1 MYGAPGSDTGGAPW
15 NATASTDALNT
26 SSPSTA
32 NLGTGVYAAMG
43 APGAAAMPGG
53 PFHAQRPPTVNPMDT
68 TMLGDMHAGRFVG
81 SQPRPPGV
89 PADGAHGSPAP
100 MMMPGM
106 NAYASTFSARPDAAA
121 ASAARPPPAP
131 GGAAVRPPGTGPRR
145 GRPPRNPR
153 PPPPAQPSPAGDA
166 SASASPSYMARP
178 NPSMSSFTPALSAQQ
193 QQALMARAMQLSK
206 AQNQPSYTPLHAL
219 FQMGFV
225 FVRNTQLPNVPPGA
239 ALGGTILRADEAAAL
254 GLLPNQAMTAAAATA
269 RAQTAGAAGGAPGA
283 PWQPAPMMPY
293 VRPGVDGVRPEQPG
307 VLRMTPGAGGDK
319 GGAGAGGAAPAAPVS
334 TVLLPGAPTNVP
346 LVHGGAPPATSAVG
360 VPVTTQNT
368 RLTVL
373 PSPTTEPCPWK
384 KLDAREVDEL
394 LGIMRRD
401 AKFQPVLQAQQKRMD
416 AELYAHIAPVLH
428 PPPPDVAPRPVAWW
442 EKSMQEPAAPRPAST
457 HEPFKLVLPAQR
469 QRALEQGVRG
479 VRAPVPLSGA
489 EVEHVANTPETLVPI
504 RLELEHEPFK
514 LRDTFM
520 WNAAEDDASLEAF
533 AVGICEDLGLPSAV
547 FVSLIRTA
555 VQTQVN
561 EFATA
566 MALRPQAADGDAP
579 AAGGSA
585 GRGTLTPAAERS
597 WAQLRRSVLRR
608 GDVPS
613 SEEAGGAED
622 AASIVEEDAE
632 PEAPAKAE
640 PEAARPEAARPAPE
654 AARPASEAAQ
664 GTPEAAHPTPAE
676 PSAAP
681 TEPSAT
687 PAEPSATPAAA
698 ADAPADTLVA
708 APLASVPRSVH
719 DLDDELRVLIKLDIL
734 VGAQNLVDQF
744 EWDLLDPDAQS
755 AERFAETF
763 AADLGLAG
771 EFKTAIVHAIREQVS
786 THLRLLFLLG
796 YPFNR
801 LASMDDEVRTAF
813 LPAVDTGHLA
823 RSHGEV
829 DAFTPKLVQ
838 LTPADALLLE
848 REHEREMRRKRR
860 QTKGRRGIN
869 LAEREPQRTIRS
881 VPVYGLQGGVP
892 DATTATA
899 LPTRRAAAA
908 AASAHIATA
917 YADGAD
923 DATPTPPAKRIR
935 TERHELHFRYP
946 GGLGLAGEG
955 ELPRFRSRAL
965 ADTPLDALGRR
976 APVAA
981 PVPTEAAAA
990 TRGRPPKDR
999 APPTEVA
1006 LARGA
1011 RPEDLER
1018 QHPNMFDGVWH
1029 CGNCG
1034 MPGYLAPGRRK
1045 GPAGEKTLCGPC
1057 GKYYHRHRRMEN
1069 VTYTRDPA
1077 YHAKRLKRITGH
1089 GDWGV
1094 DSADLGD
1101 AHADDAGDA
1110 HGDAAAYSTPGPADD
1125 ATHGAGDEH
1134 DDDPAHGDMS
1144 FLGDDS
1150 DSDGGDAAAP
1160 VAPAWLVQAVEA
1172 SRRKYPNDCFQIQLR
1187 PRMPDMP
1194 PPAEEEWRIRCAD
1207 CPGKVYKPGPGESLI
1222 NFEIH
1227 LKNRSHRA
1235 AVARRLGN
1243 IGN

>member
-1 MYGAPGSDTGGAPW
+1 
-15 NATASTDALNT
+15 
-26 SSPSTA
+26 
-32 NLGTGVYAAMG
+32 
-43 APGAAAMPGG
+43 
-53 PFHAQRPPTVNPMDT
+53 
-68 TMLGDMHAGRFVG
+68 
-81 SQPRPPGV
+81 
-89 PADGAHGSPAP
+89 
-100 MMMPGM
+100 
-106 NAYASTFSARPDAAA
+106 
-121 ASAARPPPAP
+121 
-131 GGAAVRPPGTGPRR
+131 
-145 GRPPRNPR
+145 
-153 PPPPAQPSPAGDA
+153 
-166 SASASPSYMARP
+166 
-178 NPSMSSFTPALSAQQ
+178 
-193 QQALMARAMQLSK
+193 
-206 AQNQPSYTPLHAL
+206 
-219 FQMGFV
+219 MGFV

-239 ALGGTILRADEAAAL
+239 ALAVTTPARATSARRRGARCGRDQAMDGGRTATPRTDGMAPPAVRPAPAWQAGADADRLRRGVRAHTRGRPGAKGGPRGAAAPLRAGPGVAPVGSL
-254 GLLPNQAMTAAAATA
+254 
-269 RAQTAGAAGGAPGA
+269 AGA
-283 PWQPAPMMPY
+283 
-293 VRPGVDGVRPEQPG
+293 
-307 VLRMTPGAGGDK
+307 
-319 GGAGAGGAAPAAPVS
+319 
-334 TVLLPGAPTNVP
+334 LPGAPTNVP

-373 PSPTTEPCPWK
+373 PSPTTEPYPWK

-664 GTPEAAHPTPAE
+664 AGHARGGAPPHPAE

-681 TEPSAT
+681 PSHRH
-687 PAEPSATPAAA
+687 
-698 ADAPADTLVA
+698 
-708 APLASVPRSVH
+708 PR
-719 DLDDELRVLIKLDIL
+719 RALDIL

-771 EFKTAIVHAIREQVS
+771 EFKTGIVHAIREQVS

-860 QTKGRRGIN
+860 QTKGRRGKQSAQPQHHP
-869 LAEREPQRTIRS
+869 LRAGVRPAGRCAGRHDGHGAAHAARRRGRRECTHRHR
-881 VPVYGLQGGVP
+881 LRRRRRRR
-892 DATTATA
+892 DAD
-899 LPTRRAAAA
+899 AARE
-908 AASAHIATA
+908 AH
-917 YADGAD
+917 
-923 DATPTPPAKRIR
+923 PH
-935 TERHELHFRYP
+935 ERHELHFRYP

-1110 HGDAAAYSTPGPADD
+1110 HGDAAAHSTPGPADD

>member
-1 MYGAPGSDTGGAPW
+1 
-15 NATASTDALNT
+15 
-26 SSPSTA
+26 
-32 NLGTGVYAAMG
+32 
-43 APGAAAMPGG
+43 
-53 PFHAQRPPTVNPMDT
+53 
-68 TMLGDMHAGRFVG
+68 
-81 SQPRPPGV
+81 
-89 PADGAHGSPAP
+89 
-100 MMMPGM
+100 
-106 NAYASTFSARPDAAA
+106 
-121 ASAARPPPAP
+121 
-131 GGAAVRPPGTGPRR
+131 
-145 GRPPRNPR
+145 
-153 PPPPAQPSPAGDA
+153 
-166 SASASPSYMARP
+166 MARP
-178 NPSMSSFTPALSAQQ
+178 NAAMSSFTPALSAQQ

-225 FVRNTQLPNVPPGA
+225 FVRNTQLPDVPPGA

-254 GLLPNQAMTAAAATA
+254 GLLPNQAMAAAAATA
-269 RAQTAGAAGGAPGA
+269 RAQAAGAAPAAPGA
-283 PWQPAPMMPY
+283 PWQPTTMMPY
-293 VRPGVDGVRPEQPG
+293 VRPDGVRPEQPG

-319 GGAGAGGAAPAAPVS
+319 SGAGAPGTVGAPVS

-346 LVHGGAPPATSAVG
+346 LVHGGAPPSTNAVG
-360 VPVTTQNT
+360 MPVTTQNT
-368 RLTVL
+368 RLTAL
-373 PSPTTEPCPWK
+373 PTPATEPYPWK
-384 KLDAREVDEL
+384 KLDAREVAEL
-394 LGIMRRD
+394 LDIMRRD
-401 AKFQPVLQAQQKRMD
+401 AKFQPVLQAQQKRAD
-416 AELYAHIAPVLH
+416 AELYAHVAPVLH

-442 EKSMQEPAAPRPAST
+442 EKSVHEPAAPRLAST

-514 LRDTFM
+514 LRDTFL

-566 MALRPQAADGDAP
+566 MALRPQAADADAP
-579 AAGGSA
+579 TAGA
-585 GRGTLTPAAERS
+585 PQGRGTLTPAAERA
-597 WAQLRRSVLRR
+597 WAQLRRTVLRR
-608 GDVPS
+608 GEAPDS
-613 SEEAGGAED
+613 EDATDAEEAPPVVDEATEPEATDDVKTEARPVAEVPPAD
-622 AASIVEEDAE
+622 AASD
-632 PEAPAKAE
+632 
-640 PEAARPEAARPAPE
+640 AARTAAAAARTVSPA
-654 AARPASEAAQ
+654 AHVDTSASPAS
-664 GTPEAAHPTPAE
+664 PAI
-676 PSAAP
+676 
-681 TEPSAT
+681 
-687 PAEPSATPAAA
+687 
-698 ADAPADTLVA
+698 ADAPADAPAGAAPDASLVA
-708 APLASVPRSVH
+708 LPARVPRSVH

-813 LPAVDTGHLA
+813 LPAVDAQRLA

-892 DATTATA
+892 DAMTVTA

-917 YADGAD
+917 FA
-923 DATPTPPAKRIR
+923 DATDEAPVAPPAKRVR

-981 PVPTEAAAA
+981 PVPTETAAA

-1089 GDWGV
+1089 GEWGV
-1094 DSADLGD
+1094 DSADMGD
-1101 AHADDAGDA
+1101 AHAGDAGDA
-1110 HGDAAAYSTPGPADD
+1110 PGDAAAHGTPGPADD
-1125 ATHGAGDEH
+1125 PAHGAHDEH

-1150 DSDGGDAAAP
+1150 DSEGGDAAAP
-1160 VAPAWLVQAVEA
+1160 VAPAWLVQAAEA

-1187 PRMPDMP
+1187 PRLPDMP

>member
-1 MYGAPGSDTGGAPW
+1 MYGAPGNDTGGAPW
-15 NATASTDALNT
+15 NATASTDAHNP

-32 NLGTGVYAAMG
+32 HLGTGVYAAMG
-43 APGAAAMPGG
+43 APGAAAMPGA
-53 PFHAQRPPTVNPMDT
+53 PFNAQRPPTVNPMET
-68 TMLGDMHAGRFVG
+68 TMLGDMHASRFVG
-81 SQPRPPGV
+81 SQPRPPGI
-89 PADGAHGSPAP
+89 PTDGAHASPTP

-106 NAYASTFSARPDAAA
+106 NAYAGTFSARPDAAA
-121 ASAARPPPAP
+121 SSAARPPTAP

-153 PPPPAQPSPAGDA
+153 PPPVQTPAPSASPAGDA
-166 SASASPSYMARP
+166 PATASSSFKARP
-178 NPSMSSFTPALSAQQ
+178 NASMSSFTPALSAQQ

-206 AQNQPSYTPLHAL
+206 AQNQPSFTPLHAL

-254 GLLPNQAMTAAAATA
+254 GLVPNQAMAATAATA
-269 RAQTAGAAGGAPGA
+269 RAQAAGAAGGAPGA
-283 PWQPAPMMPY
+283 PWQPTTMMPY
-293 VRPGVDGVRPEQPG
+293 VRPDGVRPEQPG

-319 GGAGAGGAAPAAPVS
+319 SGAGASGVVNAPVS

-346 LVHGGAPPATSAVG
+346 LVHGGAPPATNAVG
-360 VPVTTQNT
+360 MPVTTQNT
-368 RLTVL
+368 RLTAL
-373 PSPTTEPCPWK
+373 PMPATEPYPWK

-401 AKFQPVLQAQQKRMD
+401 AKFQPVLQAQQKRAD
-416 AELYAHIAPVLH
+416 NELYAHVAPVLH
-428 PPPPDVAPRPVAWW
+428 PRPPDVAPRPVAWW
-442 EKSMQEPAAPRPAST
+442 EKSVQEPAAPRLAST

-514 LRDTFM
+514 LRDTFL

-533 AVGICEDLGLPSAV
+533 AVGVCEDLGLPSAV

-566 MALRPQAADGDAP
+566 MALRPQATDADAP
-579 AAGGSA
+579 GAGASQ
-585 GRGTLTPAAERS
+585 GRGTLTPAAERT
-597 WAQLRRSVLRR
+597 WAQLRRTVLRR
-608 GDVPS
+608 GEAAS
-613 SEEAGGAED
+613 SEDATEAEEAPPV
-622 AASIVEEDAE
+622 VEEE
-632 PEAPAKAE
+632 TE
-640 PEAARPEAARPAPE
+640 PEAADATDARARPETAAPRAE
-654 AARPASEAAQ
+654 AASEAAR
-664 GTPEAAHPTPAE
+664 TPAVAHADA
-676 PSAAP
+676 SASPASPAP
-681 TEPSAT
+681 
-687 PAEPSATPAAA
+687 
-698 ADAPADTLVA
+698 ADAPADAALDTPLVA
-708 APLASVPRSVH
+708 PPPSVPRSVH

-813 LPAVDTGHLA
+813 LPAVDTQHLT

-892 DATTATA
+892 DATSATV

-917 YADGAD
+917 YADGGD
-923 DATPTPPAKRIR
+923 EVPSTPPAKRIR

-955 ELPRFRSRAL
+955 ERPRFRSRVL

-981 PVPTEAAAA
+981 PVPTETAAAA
-990 TRGRPPKDR
+990 RGRPPKDR
-999 APPTEVA
+999 VPPTEVA

-1077 YHAKRLKRITGH
+1077 YHTKRLKRITGH
-1089 GDWGV
+1089 SEWGV
-1094 DSADLGD
+1094 DGADLGD
-1101 AHADDAGDA
+1101 AQATDTGDA
-1110 HGDAAAYSTPGPADD
+1110 PSDATAQGTPGPADD
-1125 ATHGAGDEH
+1125 AVHGANDEH

-1160 VAPAWLVQAVEA
+1160 VAPAWLLQAVEA

-1187 PRMPDMP
+1187 PRMPDTP